1 MTRWA
6 ALALAT
12 AIAAA
17 PAAAE
22 VTAVSPTGF
31 TIELRGDVA
40 APPAEAW
47 QALLRLP
54 QWWSDQHTFS
64 GRAANMSLKPQA
76 GGCWCERWGDGR
88 SVLHGQVAW
97 VQAPQTLRVYANL
110 GPLQELAVNGVLT
123 FTLREQDG
131 KTTVRLTYRVS
142 GAPDAGLDKLAPIV
156 DRVLGE
162 QHQRLIAFVGAGK
175 AR

>member
-1 MTRWA
+1 MWTA
-6 ALALAT
+6 MAL
-12 AIAAA
+12 AAA

-22 VTAVSPTGF
+22 VAAVSPTGF

-40 APPAEAW
+40 APPPEVW
-47 QALLRLP
+47 QAVVRLP

-64 GRAANMSLKPQA
+64 GRAANMSLDAQA
-76 GGCWCERWGDGR
+76 GGCWCERWGGGS

-97 VQAPQTLRVYANL
+97 VQPPQTLRMYANL
-110 GPLQELAVNGVLT
+110 GPLQELAVQGVLT
-123 FTLREQDG
+123 FALREQDG
-131 KTTVRLTYRVS
+131 KTAVRLTYRVA
-142 GAPDAGLDKLAPIV
+142 GAPEAGLDKLAPIV